1 MTDIGMSK
9 TERGSEDSASLVQD
23 DKGIGK
29 LDNSSRDKTTERKV
43 TEKKKKTEEKVLL
56 INRQRQRALM
66 EANIEKD
73 KRLEELEKEIND
85 QNTQHQEGLYWLRM
99 QLETTRLEKNAADER
114 IAELQTE
121 LRSLTSVEP
130 VRNISL
136 DPTIADSV
144 GDGDEKDVLITQ
156 LQNRLEKFESSF
168 GVMENQ
174 ISMVKS
180 SSAEVIQTLKE
191 EIAHVMEARTRS
203 ELDLRN
209 QLSELDNENRQRQ
222 LEFTL
227 ELYNKDEIIAT
238 LRNQETCST
247 SGSTAETKNS
257 ISGCETWSHDQTNDL
272 STDLIRA
279 SKGQSSLV
287 VRLGE
292 ENAELQRKLDKANKE
307 LKDLKLESKASK
319 DFLSEERVS
328 EERRAIDLSLDRL
341 KTVMGSTN
349 TAVSELKGLIKKVK
363 IDDDSR
369 ADKVKKRM
377 LSVLDSAS
385 LIQEEVKLSILLT
398 ELKLRNEFECL
409 KKNKL
414 TFGQGDQA
422 NRNKQQLINDLKKI
436 QNDALVELG
445 KAGGE
450 FSRQINDLE
459 KRIRSEKS
467 KLGQKDTYKRAKNNA
482 SKWSEPSSLVVFHEL
497 NRLNKVVSS
506 SQVDRDSGD
515 GPESTGDRL
524 MISRNVLNLLEKEL
538 LQSAERIKAKNK
550 KIGSLKDELERSKI
564 RESRLRKELRDS
576 IKQSVSSKS
585 HKMLNNVGEI
595 SKDDRKDS
603 MFSKSIPREIHTKME
618 EQSTMSPVLSPGQQ
632 ERKKLRI
639 TLKGE
644 TRRRRKGM
652 SDDSQ
657 EGGTTPAK
665 APVHFLTAGNRVGSI
680 GFVPSPSRVSK
691 SNNSNT
697 TSTTKP
703 SSDTSRRVQPT
714 SHDIKKLVFLPPC
727 FFNDLEQL
735 S

>member
-1 MTDIGMSK
+1 MSK
-9 TERGSEDSASLVQD
+9 AEMSSENSASLVRD

-29 LDNSSRDKTTERKV
+29 LNNSREDTTERKV
-43 TEKKKKTEEKVLL
+43 TGKKKKTEEKILL
-56 INRQRQRALM
+56 INRQRQRILM

-73 KRLEELEKEIND
+73 KRLEDLEKEIND
-85 QNTQHQEGLYWLRM
+85 HNTQHQEGIYWLRM
-99 QLETTRLEKNAADER
+99 QLETSRLEKTAADER
-114 IAELQTE
+114 ISELQKE
-121 LRSLTSVEP
+121 LRSLTSMQP
-130 VRNISL
+130 ARNISL
-136 DPTIADSV
+136 DPTITDSV
-144 GDGDEKDVLITQ
+144 GGGDEKDVLIAQ

-174 ISMVKS
+174 ISMINS
-180 SSAEVIQTLKE
+180 SSAKVIQTLKE
-191 EIAHVMEARTRS
+191 EIAHAMEDRTRS

-209 QLSELDNENRQRQ
+209 QLSKLDNENRQRQ

-238 LRNQETCST
+238 LRSQETCST
-247 SGSTAETKNS
+247 SGTTAETKNS
-257 ISGCETWSHDQTNDL
+257 ISGCETWSQDQTNDL

-279 SKGQSSLV
+279 SKDHSSLV
-287 VRLGE
+287 LRLGE
-292 ENAELQRKLDKANKE
+292 ANTELQRKLDKANKE
-307 LKDLKLESKASK
+307 LKDLKSESKAS
-319 DFLSEERVS
+319 DTFLSEQRVS
-328 EERRAIDLSLDRL
+328 EERRAIDLSLDGL
-341 KTVMGSTN
+341 KTVVGSTN
-349 TAVSELKGLIKKVK
+349 NAVSEVRELIKTVET
-363 IDDDSR
+363 DDDSG
-369 ADKVKKRM
+369 ADKVNKRM

-385 LIQEEVKLSILLT
+385 LIHEEVKLSILLT

-409 KKNKL
+409 NKNKL
-414 TFGQGDQA
+414 AFDWGDQA

-436 QNDALVELG
+436 ENDALVELE

-467 KLGQKDTYKRAKNNA
+467 KLGKKDTHKRAKNHA
-482 SKWSEPSSLVVFHEL
+482 SKWSEPCNTNALVVFHEL
-497 NRLNKVVSS
+497 NRLNKLVSY

-515 GPESTGDRL
+515 GSESTGDRL

-550 KIGSLKDELERSKI
+550 KIGSLKVELDRSKI
-564 RESRLRKELRDS
+564 RETRLRKELRDS

-585 HKMLNNVGEI
+585 YKVSNDVGET
-595 SKDDRKDS
+595 SKADRKDS

-618 EQSTMSPVLSPGQQ
+618 DQSTLSPVLSPGQQ

-644 TRRRRKGM
+644 SRRRRKGM

-665 APVHFLTAGNRVGSI
+665 VPVHFLTTGDRIGSI
-680 GFVPSPSRVSK
+680 GFVPSPSKVGK
-691 SNNSNT
+691 SNNSNA

-703 SSDTSRRVQPT
+703 LSDTSKRVQPT
-714 SHDIKKLVFLPPC
+714 SRDVKKLVFLPPC

>member
-1 MTDIGMSK
+1 MSK
-9 TERGSEDSASLVQD
+9 AEMSSENSASLVRD

-29 LDNSSRDKTTERKV
+29 LNNSREDTTERKV
-43 TEKKKKTEEKVLL
+43 TGKKKKTDEKILL
-56 INRQRQRALM
+56 INRQRQRILM

-73 KRLEELEKEIND
+73 KRLEDLEKEIND
-85 QNTQHQEGLYWLRM
+85 HNTQHREGIYWLRM
-99 QLETTRLEKNAADER
+99 QLETSRLEKTAADER
-114 IAELQTE
+114 ISELQKE
-121 LRSLTSVEP
+121 LRSLTSMQP
-130 VRNISL
+130 ARNISL
-136 DPTIADSV
+136 DPTITDSV
-144 GDGDEKDVLITQ
+144 GGGDEKGVLIAQ

-174 ISMVKS
+174 ISMINS
-180 SSAEVIQTLKE
+180 SSAKVIQTLKE
-191 EIAHVMEARTRS
+191 EIAHAMEDRTRS

-209 QLSELDNENRQRQ
+209 QLSKLDNENRQRQ

-238 LRNQETCST
+238 LRSQETCST
-247 SGSTAETKNS
+247 SGTTAETKNS

-279 SKGQSSLV
+279 SKDHSSLV
-287 VRLGE
+287 LRLGE
-292 ENAELQRKLDKANKE
+292 ANTELQRKLDKANKE
-307 LKDLKLESKASK
+307 LKDLKSESKAS
-319 DFLSEERVS
+319 DTFLSEQRVS
-328 EERRAIDLSLDRL
+328 EERRAIDLSLDGL
-341 KTVMGSTN
+341 KTVVGSTN
-349 TAVSELKGLIKKVK
+349 NAVSEVRELIKTVET
-363 IDDDSR
+363 DDYSGG
-369 ADKVKKRM
+369 DKVKKRM

-385 LIQEEVKLSILLT
+385 LIHEEVKLSILLT

-409 KKNKL
+409 NKNKL
-414 TFGQGDQA
+414 AFDWGDQA

-436 QNDALVELG
+436 ENDALVELE

-467 KLGQKDTYKRAKNNA
+467 KLGKKDTHKRAKNHA
-482 SKWSEPSSLVVFHEL
+482 SKWSEPCNTNALVVFHEL
-497 NRLNKVVSS
+497 NRLNKLVSY

-515 GPESTGDRL
+515 GSESTGDRL

-550 KIGSLKDELERSKI
+550 KIGSLKVELDRSKI
-564 RESRLRKELRDS
+564 RETHLRKELRDS

-585 HKMLNNVGEI
+585 YKVSNDVGET
-595 SKDDRKDS
+595 SKADRKDS
-603 MFSKSIPREIHTKME
+603 MFSKSIPREIHTKTE
-618 EQSTMSPVLSPGQQ
+618 DQSTLSPVLSPGQQ

-644 TRRRRKGM
+644 SRRRRKGM

-665 APVHFLTAGNRVGSI
+665 VPAHFLTTGDRIGSI
-680 GFVPSPSRVSK
+680 GFVPSPSKVGK
-691 SNNSNT
+691 SNNSNA

-703 SSDTSRRVQPT
+703 LSDTSKRVEPT
-714 SHDIKKLVFLPPC
+714 SRDVKKLVFLPPC